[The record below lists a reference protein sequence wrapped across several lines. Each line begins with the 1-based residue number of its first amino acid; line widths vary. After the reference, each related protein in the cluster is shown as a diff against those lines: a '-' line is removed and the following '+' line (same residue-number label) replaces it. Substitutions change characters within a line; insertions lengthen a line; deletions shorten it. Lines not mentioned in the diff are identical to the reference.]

1 MARQKLSILR
11 IGIISII
18 SLICCTNYI
27 TANDSISIVENI
39 TSDSKCTIN
48 QASILSYRL
57 NKAVEIA
64 DTTQDNAVEK
74 QYISGYRIQV
84 FSDNNSRTA
93 KAEARYKANN
103 ISEKFP
109 ELRTYI
115 TYNAPF
121 WRLRVGD
128 FRTPEEAND
137 IVIKL
142 KEEFPKYSK
151 EIRIVRDR
159 INYIDNE

>member
-1 MARQKLSILR
+1 MTSQKLSTLG
-11 IGIISII
+11 IGII
-18 SLICCTNYI
+18 SLICCTNYT
-27 TANDSISIVENI
+27 TANDSISIVKNI
-39 TSDSKCTIN
+39 TSNSKCTIN
-48 QASILSYRL
+48 QSSTLSYRL

-137 IVIKL
+137 IAIKL

-151 EIRIVRDR
+151 EIRIVKDR

>member
-1 MARQKLSILR
+1 MASQKIL
-11 IGIISII
+11 ILGLGIIN
-18 SLICCTNYI
+18 LICSSNYI

-39 TSDSKCTIN
+39 TSNSKCTIT
-48 QASILSYRL
+48 QSAVLSSRL
-57 NKAVEIA
+57 NKAIEIT
-64 DTTQDNAVEK
+64 DVSHDNAVEK
-74 QYISGYRIQV
+74 QYISGYRIQI

-93 KAEARYKANN
+93 KNEAKSKSLL

-128 FRTPEEAND
+128 FRTLEEAND
-137 IVIKL
+137 IVVKL
-142 KEEFPKYSK
+142 KEEFPKFSK
-151 EIRIVRDR
+151 EIRVVRDR
-159 INYIDNE
+159 INYIDKE

>member
-1 MARQKLSILR
+1 MAIQKISILGLSIFCLLC
-11 IGIISII
+11 IPI
-18 SLICCTNYI
+18 YI
-27 TANDSISIVENI
+27 TANDSISIVGNI
-39 TSDSKCTIN
+39 TSNSKCTIS
-48 QASILSYRL
+48 QSSILCSRL
-57 NKAVEIA
+57 NKTVEIA
-64 DTTQDNAVEK
+64 DETQDNAIEK
-74 QYISGYRIQV
+74 QYLSGYRIQV

-93 KAEARYKANN
+93 KSEARYKANN

-137 IVIKL
+137 IVVKL

-151 EIRIVRDR
+151 EIRVVRDR
-159 INYIDNE
+159 INYIDKE